1 MKEDSVD
8 GIFETLK

>member
-1 MKEDSVD
+1 MKEDSIE